1 MTEKQ
6 FDDSEI
12 RRSIMQARQRLSRRT
27 DAERETIIQDAIREA
42 LAAELEEERAESART
57 TQAIKQA
64 LADPRAE
71 AQRARKDAYQKVLI
85 LLLLLIVLMLI
96 AAATD
101 RLSMFR
107 LPGINETQPLSPRI
121 DGLPGGQTGPSDQN
135 TASTES
141 IGADGSRAAIAAPNS
156 LPGETYSVGAMFREH
171 YDRYGGQVVFGLPI
185 SNPIEVNGRTV
196 QWFERARLE
205 QWPEF
210 TGTPYAVQGGRVG
223 VEFTTGM
230 NFPNQIFF
238 VSRPGL
244 RFFRETGHAVRDRFL
259 SFWEQNGGLLVFG
272 YPISDEVQE
281 RLPDGQIRAVQYFE
295 RARLEL
301 HADKAGT
308 PNEVQVGLLGRG
320 LYLNESR
327 PQIIAPVQPTP
338 VPMP

>member
-64 LADPRAE
+64 LTDPQAE
-71 AQRARKDAYQKVLI
+71 AQRARKEARDKSLI
-85 LLLLLIVLMLI
+85 LLLLLVVLLLF

-101 RLSMFR
+101 RPNIIR
-107 LPGINETQPLSPRI
+107 LPGVNDTPPLSPRI
-121 DGLPGGQTGPSDQN
+121 DSAPQGGTGLDDPSLSN
-135 TASTES
+135 LEN
-141 IGADGSRAAIAAPNS
+141 GSGAAIAAPGS
-156 LPGETYSVGAMFREH
+156 LPGETYTVGAAFREH
-171 YDRYGGQVVFGLPI
+171 YDRNGGQPVFGLPI

-196 QWFERARLE
+196 QWFERGRLE
-205 QWPEF
+205 QWPEYA
-210 TGTPYAVQGGRVG
+210 GTPYAIQGGRVG
-223 VEFTTGM
+223 SEFTTGM
-230 NFPNQIFF
+230 EFPNQIFF

-259 SFWEQNGGLLVFG
+259 SFWEQNGGLMVLG

-281 RLPDGQIRAVQYFE
+281 RLPDGQIRTVQYFE

-301 HADKAGT
+301 HTDQAGQ
-308 PNEVQVGLLGRG
+308 VQIGLLGRG

-327 PQIIAPVQPTP
+327 PQIIAPVRPTP